1 MKKSLSMIGLTVA
14 LTACGGGGDD
24 APAAPNPPPAP
35 VTTAEGFWTGT
46 ASTGNDVSLAILENG
61 ETWGVYSRGSVIVG
75 ALYGQTTTSGGT
87 LIGSGQDFN
96 IPSRTVVP
104 GTYAGSFVAKTSV
117 SVRTSAGGSFTGIYD
132 TDYDAAPS
140 LSALAGTFSG
150 TGVSG
155 GSPVQNAPVTI
166 SSNGAISVPSSLGC
180 SASGTAVPR
189 PSGKNIF
196 NVTVTFNGSNCAL
209 GNGTTTAGIAYYDV
223 PTRQLL
229 VMALNSGKTDGFIY
243 IGAK

>member
-1 MKKSLSMIGLTVA
+1 MKKSLSMIGLAVV
-14 LTACGGGGDD
+14 LTACGGGGGGDD
-24 APAAPNPPPAP
+24 APAAPPAP
-35 VTTAEGFWTGT
+35 VTTAEGFWNGT
-46 ASTGNDVSLAILENG
+46 ASTGTTVRVAILENG
-61 ETWGVYSRGSVIVG
+61 ETWGVYSVGSSIVG
-75 ALYGQTTTSGGT
+75 ALYGQTTSGTGT
-87 LIGSGQDFN
+87 LSGSGSDFN
-96 IPSRTVVP
+96 IPTRTVTQGSYT
-104 GTYAGSFVAKTSV
+104 GTFTPKSRINIRSSNGATF
-117 SVRTSAGGSFTGIYD
+117 SAEYR

-140 LSALAGTFSG
+140 LAALAGTFSG

-166 SSNGAISVPSSLGC
+166 SSNGTISVPSSLGC

-196 NVTVTFNGSNCAL
+196 NVSVTFSGSNCAL
-209 GNGTTTAGIAYYDV
+209 GNGARTTGIAYYDA

-243 IGAK
+243 VGTK